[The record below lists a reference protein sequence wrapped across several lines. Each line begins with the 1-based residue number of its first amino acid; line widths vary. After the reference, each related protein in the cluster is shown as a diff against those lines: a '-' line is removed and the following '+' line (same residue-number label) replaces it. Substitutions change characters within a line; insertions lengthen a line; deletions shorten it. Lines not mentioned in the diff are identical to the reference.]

1 MLTIIRN
8 NPGAFLLALAIH
20 IALLGALSFS
30 IDWHSP
36 HKLAAPKVNVI
47 QAVMIDESKIRA
59 EEQQKKKI
67 DEQKRQKHEAER
79 KRKLE
84 EKRKKELKKKQD
96 AEKKRQAE
104 VERKRKQE
112 AQRKNQEA
120 KKKRLAE
127 QEQKRKIEAEKKR
140 RIEAERKRKEAEVKR
155 RAEEKRQAEEARQR
169 REKEARRAE
178 EQRLLQEQM
187 AAEEARLNEIRQ
199 GELAR
204 ESDRLIDQIRRRV
217 ESKWLKPSGWQP
229 GISCTVNVRLVPG
242 VGGSARVIDARITKS
257 CGQALFDHSVET
269 AVFNASPL
277 PFPSSPELM
286 ERFREITFEFKPEE

>member
-1 MLTIIRN
+1 MLNIIRQN
-8 NPGAFLLALAIH
+8 LGAFLLALLIH
-20 IALLGALSFS
+20 VALLAALSFS
-30 IDWHSP
+30 INWDSS
-36 HKLAAPKVNVI
+36 HKAAAPKVNVI

-59 EEQQKKKI
+59 EEQRKKKLE
-67 DEQKRQKHEAER
+67 EQKRRKSEAER

-96 AEKKRQAE
+96 AEKKRKAE
-104 VERKRKQE
+104 IE
-112 AQRKNQEA
+112 RKNQEA

-140 RIEAERKRKEAEVKR
+140 KVEAERKRK
-155 RAEEKRQAEEARQR
+155 AEEKRKAAEERKRQE
-169 REKEARRAE
+169 EKARRAE

-187 AAEEARLNEIRQ
+187 AAEEARMKEIRQ
-199 GELAR
+199 GELRR
-204 ESDRLIDQIRRRV
+204 ESDQLIDQIRRRV

-242 VGGSARVIDARITKS
+242 VGGSARVIDARIAKS
-257 CGQALFDHSVET
+257 CGQTLFDRSVET

-277 PFPSSPELM
+277 PFPTSPELM
-286 ERFREITFEFKPEE
+286 ETFREITFEFKPEE